1 MPAAAHAMTGNPGIT
16 AERVQREPRAAELAP
31 TLTGDVVR
39 TVAAVAIGVNIAL
52 SLIDVWRLVYIP
64 VERSAIVAAALA
76 LVAAIPLHIR
86 HVLFGLRGERPPAG
100 GVTLALLAVVNVIA
114 LSLVGSAWL
123 FQFASLVV
131 SVLIVVPGAWGL
143 LLAAVVATAPLFVV
157 GLQWHAHHP
166 ALAGAYLAFAI
177 VWRSTTQY
185 VPLRLVAAMR
195 ALDLAGRELGVRA
208 VVQTRVRIDADLRTG
223 VAAALEQIVGR
234 GDDAAKTASGDPAR
248 ARAQL
253 TELVHYS
260 RQALS
265 GARRIVAGYRGSSV
279 RTELD
284 AATALLEASGAT
296 VEVVAAKGVRL
307 DVPDNNAR
315 AEIRTAVARALRDEP
330 NAAYRIDVAHDAAGR
345 ITVAVVPGV
354 DDAARSSG
362 KGS

>member
-1 MPAAAHAMTGNPGIT
+1 MPAAAHAMTGGPSIT
-16 AERVQREPRAAELAP
+16 AERVEREPRAAELAP
-31 TLTGDVVR
+31 MLTGNVVR
-39 TVAAVAIGVNIAL
+39 TFAAAAIGVNIAL

-100 GVTLALLAVVNVIA
+100 GFTLALLAVVNIIA
-114 LSLVGSAWL
+114 LNFVGSAWL

-131 SVLIVVPGAWGL
+131 SVLIVVPGVWGL
-143 LLAAVVATAPLFVV
+143 VLAAVVAMSPLFVV
-157 GLQWHAHHP
+157 GLQWHAEHP
-166 ALAGAYLAFAI
+166 TYAGAYLAFAI

-185 VPLRLVAAMR
+185 VPLRLMAAMR
-195 ALDLAGRELGVRA
+195 ALDLAGRELGARG

-234 GDDAAKTASGDPAR
+234 GDDAAKTASRDAAK

-253 TELVHYS
+253 MELVQDS
-260 RQALS
+260 RRALS
-265 GARRIVAGYRGSSV
+265 GARRTVAGYRGSSM

-284 AATALLEASGAT
+284 AATALLEASGAS
-296 VEVVAAKGVRL
+296 VHVVAAKGVLL
-307 DVPDNNAR
+307 DLPDDNAR

-330 NAAYRIDVAHDAAGR
+330 NAAYRIDVARDAAGR
-345 ITVAVVPGV
+345 ITVAIVPGIEE
-354 DDAARSSG
+354 AATSSG
-362 KGS
+362 KRS